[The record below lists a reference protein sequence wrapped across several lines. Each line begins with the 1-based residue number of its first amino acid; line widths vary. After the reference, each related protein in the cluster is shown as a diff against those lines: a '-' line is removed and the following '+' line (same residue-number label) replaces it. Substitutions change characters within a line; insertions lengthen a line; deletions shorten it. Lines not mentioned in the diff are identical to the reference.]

1 MWFVYRPI
9 KIALKIANSWNW
21 TLSMSKPKI
30 LLIGLLLKFP
40 NMSEICV
47 LHRPFKGKMAK
58 KYQRVTAEFS
68 TDARTLKL

>member
-30 LLIGLLLKFP
+30 LLIWLLLKFP

-47 LHRPFKGKMAK
+47 LRRPFKGKMAK